1 MKKKTTTAPKVKR
14 PVGRPRKTPKKIVV
28 TRSQLE
34 IANKLGLTA
43 EEYVRSLAPSNKK
56 KIKMEKNFE
65 LDRIKELS
73 AKIAELEYQNI
84 GFRSVISY
92 LETQL
97 GLTQTQ

>member
-1 MKKKTTTAPKVKR
+1 MKKKTTTETKVKR

-28 TRSQLE
+28 TRSQIE

-56 KIKMEKNFE
+56 IKMKKNFE

-73 AKIAELEYQNI
+73 ARIAELEYQNI

>member
-1 MKKKTTTAPKVKR
+1 MKKKTTTETKVKR

-28 TRSQLE
+28 TRSQIE

-43 EEYVRSLAPSNKK
+43 EEYVRSLAPSSKK
-56 KIKMEKNFE
+56 TQTDKN
-65 LDRIKELS
+65 LLLRQIKELN
-73 AKIAELEYQNI
+73 ARVAELEYQNI

>member
-1 MKKKTTTAPKVKR
+1 MKKKTTTEPKVKR

-28 TRSQLE
+28 TRSQIE

-56 KIKMEKNFE
+56 IKMEKNFE

-73 AKIAELEYQNI
+73 ARIAELEYQNI